1 LEFRRTLLENT
12 VIATEQIIELFA
24 GTETGPSQQALLGS
38 CPGILERETVL
49 RIADA
54 VPQVARQDIVRADRL
69 ASAACLLAELLDDDF
84 CRARGARAMA
94 NVFQQSGKHAAAEE
108 QYARAL
114 ALFEQIGDEIEIGR
128 TLATSLQPLIY
139 LGQYPVAYAR
149 EKRAREIFTRH
160 GERLRLARL
169 DINLGNILHRQD
181 RFEEALRVYRRA
193 EQEFAV
199 LGVVADRGLVL
210 LNVAVCSISMHDYEG
225 ALSAYQQAR
234 EFCSEN
240 EMPLLVAQADYNIA
254 YLYYYRGEYTRAIEQ
269 YQATAE
275 ICERAGDAYHLALCD
290 LDRSEMYLDLRLS
303 EESMNLAQRAES
315 AFEDLGLNYE
325 AAKASAFRGLA
336 AEQQG
341 QPLLALESF
350 AGARERFMREQNR
363 PWAAMLDLCSAIVL
377 FREGR
382 MYEALRSSRAALD
395 FLSTASVSGKA
406 AVANLLSA
414 LLFARLGENQK
425 ALSYCDAAPMG
436 VEHSSPAVRVLDCY
450 VRAEVFHAAGRSEE
464 AYRAL
469 FSAVKLLSE
478 IPCERRAD
486 ELKIPVLKRWGAVHE
501 RLVSLAEE
509 LASSVAPSDEV
520 FTVIEAAKS
529 REIAELLAFRA
540 QSLPAPA
547 EARSSLVEQVRQLRE
562 DLNWYYRQIDVH
574 EMRNEG
580 DSADVVQLRARTEER
595 ERQFAGALRQW
606 SRNDRE
612 FLSLQSGQAA
622 DLSEIRE
629 AIPQDSSFIQLFR
642 ARESF
647 YAVVLDRTHSEFVP
661 LSSVARIHELLHDL
675 RQEFSKC
682 SKDQS
687 EAGNENRRS
696 VTRCQNILNGLY
708 QELVA
713 PLREKL
719 TGSQLIISP
728 HDLLYSVPFHALFD
742 GEKYLL
748 DEFAISYALNGT
760 LNSWTKSKTQTLN
773 GKTLIV
779 PSTPGHERSEPLPF
793 SFAKDAACEQLSGA
807 DASLQTLQ
815 ERGARC
821 RHIYWETIAHLRTDN
836 PLFSTL
842 TLGNDRIRLLDLFQL
857 QLPAGIVHLSGC
869 EPGIDTS
876 GDGSATIAML
886 RGLFYAGAQSTTLG
900 LWQNSQEAKSCL
912 AECFRK
918 YLETGSDRPAAL
930 RAAMLKVR
938 NQFPHPFDWAPISL
952 WGATSPF

>member
-1 LEFRRTLLENT
+1 M
-12 VIATEQIIELFA
+12 IASEQIIELIA
-24 GTETGPSQQALLGS
+24 GTETGPSQQALLDS

-69 ASAACLLAELLDDDF
+69 ATAACWLAELLDDDF

-114 ALFEQIGDEIEIGR
+114 AFFEQIGDEIEIGR

-181 RFEEALRVYRRA
+181 RFEEALGVYRRA
-193 EQEFAV
+193 EHELAA

-225 ALSAYQQAR
+225 ALSAYQLAR

-269 YQATAE
+269 YQSTAE

-303 EESMNLAQRAES
+303 EESMNLAKRAES
-315 AFEDLGLNYE
+315 AFQDLGLNYE

-336 AEQQG
+336 AEQQA

-350 AGARERFMREQNR
+350 AAARERFMREQNR

-382 MYEALRSSRAALD
+382 LYEALRSSRAALD
-395 FLSTASVSGKA
+395 FLNTASVSGKA

-425 ALSYCDAAPMG
+425 ALSYCEAALTRTD
-436 VEHSSPAVRVLDCY
+436 HSSPAVRVLDFY
-450 VRAEVFHAAGRSEE
+450 VRAEVLHAAGNFEE
-464 AYRAL
+464 AYRSL
-469 FSAVKLLSE
+469 LSAVKLLSE

-501 RLVSLAEE
+501 RLVSLAED
-509 LASSVAPSDEV
+509 LPSSVASGEEI

-622 DLSEIRE
+622 DLCEIRE
-629 AIPQDSSFIQLFR
+629 AIPQDASFIQLFR
-642 ARESF
+642 AHDSF

-682 SKDQS
+682 SKNQS
-687 EAGNENRRS
+687 EPGNENRRS
-696 VTRCQNILNGLY
+696 LSHCQNILNGLY
-708 QELVA
+708 QELIA
-713 PLREKL
+713 PLREML

-748 DEFAISYALNGT
+748 DEFVISYALNGT
-760 LNSWTKSKTQTLN
+760 LNSWLKTKTQTLN

-779 PSTPGHERSEPLPF
+779 PSALEHEPSERLPF
-793 SFAKDAACEQLSGA
+793 SFANDAGSEHLSSA
-807 DASLQTLQ
+807 DASLQSLQ
-815 ERGARC
+815 ERGAGC
-821 RHIYWETIAHLRTDN
+821 RHIYWDTSADLRTDN

-842 TLGNDRIRLLDLFQL
+842 SLGNDRIRLLDLYQL
-857 QLPAGIVHLSGC
+857 QMPAGIVHLSGC

-876 GDGSATIAML
+876 SDGSAMIAML
-886 RGLFYAGAQSTTLG
+886 RGLLYAGVQSATLG
-900 LWQNSQEAKSCL
+900 LWQSSPESSSRIS
-912 AECFRK
+912 ECFRK
-918 YLETGSDRPAAL
+918 HLESGADRPAAL
-930 RAAMLKVR
+930 REAMLQAR
-938 NQFPHPFDWAPISL
+938 NDFPHPYNWAPISL
-952 WGATSPF
+952 WGATSPFSGAVIDHD